1 MANGIAGSTIVVT
14 GGGSGLGA
22 CTAGKLAERG
32 AHVVLLDI
40 DLDAARRT
48 RDELAARGLEA
59 TPLQADVTDPASV
72 AAARAAVLADRGRV
86 DGLVNNAGILIKETL
101 LDETYEGWQ
110 RTLDVNLTGYF
121 LCLQAFG
128 SAMVEAGRG
137 AIVNIASLGG
147 SRPTIGAGAYCVSK
161 AGVLALTKQAALEWG
176 PSGVRVN
183 AVSPGFMK
191 TAMTQGRYAVPGLEE
206 RRAALIPLKRIAPLE
221 EVAAV
226 VSFLVGPESAY
237 VTGEELLVD
246 GGFVLTTT
254 IGVPQPPAAEPEPQ
268 PLVQD

>member
-1 MANGIAGSTIVVT
+1 MTDSLAGAVIVVT
-14 GGGSGLGA
+14 GSGSGLGA

-32 AHVVLLDI
+32 F
-40 DLDAARRT
+40 
-48 RDELAARGLEA
+48 EA

-72 AAARAAVLADRGRV
+72 ARARDAVLAGHGRV

-110 RTLDVNLTGYF
+110 RTIDVNLTGYF

-128 SAMVEAGRG
+128 GAMVEAGSG
-137 AIVNIASLGG
+137 SIVQIASLGG
-147 SRPTIGAGAYCVSK
+147 SRPTIGAGSYCVSK

-176 PSGVRVN
+176 SSGVRVN

-206 RRAALIPLKRIAPLE
+206 KRASLIPLRRIAPLE
-221 EVAAV
+221 EVASV
-226 VSFLVGPESAY
+226 VAFLVGPEAAY
-237 VTGEELLVD
+237 VTGEEILVD

-254 IGVPQPPAAEPEPQ
+254 IGVPQPTPASTEASAQ
-268 PLVQD
+268 G

>member
-1 MANGIAGSTIVVT
+1 MVEVVKDMQNAIIVVT
-14 GGGSGLGA
+14 GAGSGLGA
-22 CTAGKLAERG
+22 CTAMRLADQG
-32 AHVVLLDI
+32 AHVVALDI
-40 DLDAARRT
+40 DLEAAERIVAGFDGDAI
-48 RDELAARGLEA
+48 E
-59 TPLQADVTDPASV
+59 ADVTDPDSV
-72 AAARAAVLADRGRV
+72 LRARDAVLAKHGRV
-86 DGLVNNAGILIKETL
+86 DGLVNNAGILIKQTLAEETF
-101 LDETYEGWQ
+101 DGWE
-110 RTLDVNLTGYF
+110 RTLAVNLTGYF

-128 SAMVEAGRG
+128 EPMCKAGSG

-206 RRAALIPLKRIAPLE
+206 KRAGLIPLRRIAPLD
-221 EVAAV
+221 EVASV
-226 VSFLVGPESAY
+226 VAFLVGPDAAY
-237 VTGEELLVD
+237 VTGEEILVD

-254 IGVPQPPAAEPEPQ
+254 IGVPQPS
-268 PLVQD
+268 